1 MRTTGW
7 TVLLGLLA
15 AGLGH
20 AAPISAL
27 IIDGQ
32 NNLRPDLMLVSIL
45 TLALLGKSADSLL
58 RLLEGKLLGWSD
70 TFGERR

>member
-1 MRTTGW
+1 
-7 TVLLGLLA
+7 
-15 AGLGH
+15 
-20 AAPISAL
+20 
-27 IIDGQ
+27 
-32 NNLRPDLMLVSIL
+32 MLVSIL